1 MSRYSTSTSQRQRTK
16 ENPLVLGTFSE
27 TSLRELHGSL
37 GPENKVVGRV
47 DTNQYSN
54 GGFGGGTMNHW
65 FQVNITSPAWI
76 ITRKGGPRPNY
87 IEVSAFDLNKN
98 PIEGRMIFQADSV
111 STSINGSEIFYPYIG
126 HVMGA
131 GSDLANN
138 FNSYTVNKGNDLYF
152 VLEAGSY
159 LICVSST
166 RNEPLDYTLGL
177 VVEFPA
183 LDSFILLEDLDGS
196 FLVAETTLDFSNTI
210 VIGPSFNVNYSIP
223 VGFNAYTF
231 SAAFIDS
238 GVTVTIP
245 TTSTWFIG
253 FVSPETDD
261 KFELEPSD
269 SYTMD
274 VEHEHSL
281 TEWSDAWKRE
291 RDPDAHLPEI
301 FLPLIDRP

>member
-27 TSLRELHGSL
+27 TSLRELRGSL
-37 GPENKVVGRV
+37 GPENKVVGRA

-65 FQVNITSPAWI
+65 FQINITSPAWI

-111 STSINGSEIFYPYIG
+111 SRTLADGKTFYPYLG

-131 GSDLANN
+131 GSDLANTFNN
-138 FNSYTVNKGNDLYF
+138 FTVNKGNDLYF
-152 VLEAGSY
+152 VLETGSY

-177 VVEFPA
+177 VVEFSAPV
-183 LDSFILLEDLDGS
+183 SYILLEDLDCS
-196 FLVAETTLDFSNTI
+196 FLIQETLTD
-210 VIGPSFNVNYSIP
+210 SFN
-223 VGFNAYTF
+223 F
-231 SAAFIDS
+231 D
-238 GVTVTIP
+238 
-245 TTSTWFIG
+245 
-253 FVSPETDD
+253 
-261 KFELEPSD
+261 LEPSD
-269 SYTMD
+269 SYTTD
-274 VEHEHSL
+274 VEHDHSL
-281 TEWSDAWKRE
+281 VEWTKAWQRE
-291 RDPDAHLPEI
+291 RDPDAHLPEL
-301 FLPLIDRP
+301 FVPLTDRP

>member
-1 MSRYSTSTSQRQRTK
+1 MSRNSSSTSQRQRTK
-16 ENPLVLGTFSE
+16 ENPLVLGTFSK
-27 TSLRELHGSL
+27 TSLRELRGSL
-37 GPENKVVGRV
+37 GPENKVVGRA

-65 FQVNITSPAWI
+65 FRVNITSPAWI

-111 STSINGSEIFYPYIG
+111 STTNENGEKFYPYLG
-126 HVMGA
+126 HTMGA
-131 GSDLANN
+131 GSDLANTFN
-138 FNSYTVNKGNDLYF
+138 FYTLNKGDDLYF
-152 VLEAGSY
+152 ILEAGSY
-159 LICVSST
+159 LLCISST
-166 RNEPLDYTLGL
+166 RNETLDYSLGL

-183 LDSFILLEDLDGS
+183 LESFLLLEDLGVS
-196 FLVAETTLDFSNTI
+196 FLIEETTAS
-210 VIGPSFNVNYSIP
+210 
-223 VGFNAYTF
+223 
-231 SAAFIDS
+231 
-238 GVTVTIP
+238 
-245 TTSTWFIG
+245 
-253 FVSPETDD
+253 ED
-261 KFELEPSD
+261 KFELEPSP